1 MPRHPLFQ
9 AALDADEAF
18 TRTIAELFPGKDRW
32 SLTRAERLHPGIA
45 AAYTAKTYADRE
57 WIDHLRAHQ
66 ASHDVRLLWTT
77 DYGRRLLLKSRIRPL
92 TSTPGTADSGAL

>member
-32 SLTRAERLHPGIA
+32 SITRAERLHPAIV
-45 AAYTAKTYADRE
+45 AAYTSKVEADTA
-57 WIDHLRAHQ
+57 WIVCFRNERTIAMWGSIEFKW
-66 ASHDVRLLWTT
+66 ATT
-77 DYGRRLLLKSRIRPL
+77 L
-92 TSTPGTADSGAL
+92 DSIP